1 MWIGCALLVK
11 VSEQIAECL
20 ARAAEA
26 EARAEVTHDALRQSE
41 YRRIADGWR
50 MLARSYEFQGSLGRF
65 ISFSKAHEKTAVLG
79 RDVPSLPVGPERKT
93 DALDWLACIS
103 ERIRPYSAAA
113 LTIAVASVIVATLL
127 RFVGGWASSD
137 LRFAI
142 YLPAILATGLLAGV
156 PAALGVAV
164 ASILIIAWAFIPPY
178 FEFKWL
184 SQNEQLNILFNAV
197 PYLITVYFAY
207 LCRVVLQR
215 LRRGELNNQI
225 LVKELQHRG
234 RNIFSVI
241 DVIVQKTLAHDPQ
254 SAETISGRL
263 RSIRYANEL
272 LTGKARAVTIKDLLL
287 EEFAA
292 YGENRLQLR
301 GPDFDIEP
309 DTARHLALLFH
320 ELATNAAK
328 YGALS
333 RPHGTILVEW
343 HWNGIKLYLTWKESG
358 GPKIT
363 ALPSK
368 QGFGSRLIDVSV
380 KSLSGIIQPDFDPD
394 GFSCSMNLRLGRQR
408 EG

>member
-1 MWIGCALLVK
+1 LLVK
-11 VSEQIAECL
+11 VSEQITECL
-20 ARAAEA
+20 ANAAEA
-26 EARAEVTHDALRQSE
+26 DARADVAHDAVRQSE

-65 ISFSKAHEKTAVLG
+65 ISFNKSQENITVSVPAIQSSLAAPDRKA
-79 RDVPSLPVGPERKT
+79 DF
-93 DALDWLACIS
+93 LDWVAVVS
-103 ERIRPYSAAA
+103 ERIRPFSAAA
-113 LTIAVASVIVATLL
+113 FAIALVSIAAATLL
-127 RFVGGWASSD
+127 RFVGGWAAAD

-142 YLPAILATGLLAGV
+142 YLPAILAAGLLAGV
-156 PAALGVAV
+156 PAALFVAV
-164 ASILIIAWAFIPPY
+164 ASIVVIAWAFLPPF

-184 SQNEQLNILFNAV
+184 TEDEQIIVLLNAV

-207 LCRVVLQR
+207 LCRVVLHR

-225 LVKELQHRG
+225 LVRELQHRA

-241 DVIVQKTLAHDPQ
+241 DVIIQKTLSHDPNI
-254 SAETISGRL
+254 AGVISGRL
-263 RSIRYANEL
+263 RSIQYANEL
-272 LTGKARAVTIKDLLL
+272 LTTKARAVTVKDLLL

-301 GPDFDIEP
+301 GPDFDIGSQSV
-309 DTARHLALLFH
+309 RHLALLFH

-333 RPHGTILVEW
+333 RPNGKIFVDW
-343 HWNGIKLYLTWKESG
+343 QWNGIKLYVTWKEYG

-363 ALPSK
+363 SLPSK

-380 KSLSGIIQPDFDPD
+380 KSMSGIIQSEFHPD
-394 GFSCSMNLRLGRQR
+394 GFMCSMNLRLGK
-408 EG
+408 